1 MAEVFEICVK
11 ASFSAAHSLRG
22 YPGDCARLHGH
33 SFTAQVCVRCGK
45 LDGLGMGVD
54 FKAVSEAVAEAVAG
68 LDHLNLND
76 LPAFTDQ
83 NPTAENLA
91 RHLYRF
97 LSERL
102 NSPGTRVSRVK
113 VAEGPEASA
122 SYWVE

>member
-1 MAEVFEICVK
+1 MAEVFEISVN

-33 SFTAQVCVRCGK
+33 SFTVEVFLRCDR

-54 FKAVSEAVAEAVAG
+54 FKAVSAAVAEAVAG
-68 LDHLNLND
+68 LDHVNLND
-76 LPAFTDQ
+76 LPAFTGQ

-91 RHLYRF
+91 RRLYRF

-102 NSPGTRVSRVK
+102 NSPGTRISKVK
-113 VAEGPEASA
+113 VAEGPGASA

>member
-1 MAEVFEICVK
+1 MAEVFEIRVK

-33 SFTAQVCVRCGK
+33 SFTADVFVRCGK

-54 FKAVSEAVAEAVAG
+54 FQAVSAAVAEAVSD
-68 LDHLNLND
+68 LDHVNLND

-91 RHLYRF
+91 RYLYRF

-102 NSPGTRVSRVK
+102 NAPGISVNRVR
-113 VAEGPEASA
+113 VAEGPGASA